1 PSILLSPAA
10 IQEFR
15 VQKNLFEARYG
26 QGSGIVS
33 MVTRSGSNGFHGTFY
48 EFLRN
53 ERFDSANYF
62 DNALGQKKAPF
73 RQNQFGGTVG
83 GPLRK
88 NKLFYFFNYEGLRSR
103 KSSTLGAIVPTVEQL
118 SGNLSGLASTKRD
131 AASGQPAILDPSTGQ
146 PFPNNRI
153 PAQSL
158 SSAVS
163 KFLKYIPQP
172 NASIGGQNLVL
183 TRSRRNDDNQLTG
196 RLDANLRANDTIS
209 GRYIWYDS
217 DLFQP
222 GIAPLYGTI
231 LPFRWQTVS
240 LQET

>member
-1 PSILLSPAA
+1 QNRSSTANNGTGRSDMGVHISGGRTDANSYLIDGIETRSAQLGPPSILLSPAA

-33 MVTRSGSNGFHGTFY
+33 MITRSGSNGFHGTLY

-73 RQNQFGGTVG
+73 RQNQFGATVG

-88 NKLFYFFNYEGLRSR
+88 NKVFYFFNYEGLRSR
-103 KSSTLGAIVPTVEQL
+103 KSATLGAIVPTVEQL

-131 AASGQPAILDPSTGQ
+131 PASGQLALLDPSKGQ
-146 PFPNNRI
+146 PFPYNRI
-153 PAQSL
+153 
-158 SSAVS
+158 
-163 KFLKYIPQP
+163 
-172 NASIGGQNLVL
+172 
-183 TRSRRNDDNQLTG
+183 
-196 RLDANLRANDTIS
+196 
-209 GRYIWYDS
+209 
-217 DLFQP
+217 
-222 GIAPLYGTI
+222 
-231 LPFRWQTVS
+231 
-240 LQET
+240 